1 MDEVKPVETTKE
13 KKWKPRNRN
22 RKHFIGFYMDD
33 KEYDNFI
40 KKLNASDFRSQ
51 QAYLL
56 YLAGVNEYTPNEV
69 TAWHTIDNAI
79 AKLTDEFNHIGVNI
93 NQLAR
98 KANTNGE
105 IPQLEELKQ
114 MRKELR
120 ILEGRT
126 EKLWQSLRL
135 IIASAKTQEP

>member
-1 MDEVKPVETTKE
+1 MDEVKNTEPTEK

-22 RKHFIGFYMDD
+22 RKHFIGFYMNDE
-33 KEYDNFI
+33 EYLNFC
-40 KKLNASDFRSQ
+40 KKLTASDFRSQ

-56 YLAGVNEYTPNEV
+56 YLAGVNEYTPNEI

-98 KANTNGE
+98 KANAKGK
-105 IPQLEELKQ
+105 IPELKELQQ

-120 ILEGRT
+120 TLEGRT

-135 IIASAKTQEP
+135 MIASARTQEP

>member
-1 MDEVKPVETTKE
+1 MDEVKPVEPTEK

-33 KEYDNFI
+33 KEYNNFI
-40 KKLNASDFRSQ
+40 KKLNESEFRSQ

-69 TAWHTIDNAI
+69 VAWHTVDNAI
-79 AKLTDEFNHIGVNI
+79 ADLRDEFNHIGINI
-93 NQLAR
+93 NQLAK
-98 KANTNGE
+98 KANAKGE
-105 IPQLEELKQ
+105 IPQVEELQQ
-114 MRKELR
+114 MRKELKL
-120 ILEGRT
+120 LEGRT

-135 IIASAKTQEP
+135 LIVSARTQEP